1 MYYTM
6 QGNDVLYAGIG
17 LWQSSSNKQAPAVVA
32 LNPSNGDILWTKV
45 LGMAF
50 VAEWKYSVSQKN
62 ACYWEV

>member
-1 MYYTM
+1 MEKQSNVGRLKLFLMYYTM

-45 LGMAF
+45 LGMEF
-50 VAEWKYSVSQKN
+50 VAG
-62 ACYWEV
+62 

>member
-1 MYYTM
+1 MEKLSNIGRLKLFLMYYTM

-45 LGMAF
+45 LGMTF
-50 VAEWKYSVSQKN
+50 VAE
-62 ACYWEV
+62 

>member
-1 MYYTM
+1 MEKQSNIGRLKLFLMYYTM

-45 LGMAF
+45 LGMTF
-50 VAEWKYSVSQKN
+50 VAE
-62 ACYWEV
+62 

>member
-1 MYYTM
+1 MEKQSNIGRLKLFLMYYTM

-50 VAEWKYSVSQKN
+50 VAE
-62 ACYWEV
+62 